1 MSKVFKE
8 IKIKVLARALGKN
21 PVSVVKLSQ
30 EYGISVSTI
39 YSWIKATTDLQEVKM
54 DKVKRPKEW
63 SAEERLQVVNDTH
76 HMNPKEIGEY
86 CREKGLYTYNVEEF
100 KKDFLSMGT
109 PTLRESL
116 LHKELKEARA
126 ARKAAEVALRV
137 REHDAIRKD
146 SALAE
151 ITALLVMKKKAD
163 LIWGAIEGEQ

>member
-1 MSKVFKE
+1 VSKAYKE
-8 IKIKVLARALGKN
+8 VKIKILARALGKD
-21 PVSVVKLSQ
+21 PVSVIKLSR

-76 HMNPKEIGEY
+76 HMSPKDIGEY
-86 CREKGLYTYNVEEF
+86 CREKGLYTYNIEEF
-100 KKDFLSMGT
+100 KKDFICMGT

-116 LHKELKEARA
+116 LQKELKEARE
-126 ARKAAEVALRV
+126 ARKEAEAALLVKERDAL
-137 REHDAIRKD
+137 RKD

-163 LIWGAIEGEQ
+163 LIWGAIEDAQ